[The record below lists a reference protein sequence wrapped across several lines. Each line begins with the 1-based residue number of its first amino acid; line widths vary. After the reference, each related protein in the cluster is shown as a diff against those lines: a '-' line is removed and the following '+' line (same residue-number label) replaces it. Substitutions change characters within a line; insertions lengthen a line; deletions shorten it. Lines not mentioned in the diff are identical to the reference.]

1 MKSEGIL
8 CPGGAKSSLPVRGAW
23 IEIGINVDFNGN
35 RLSLPVRGAW
45 IEMSWLTLS
54 IRSGRSLPVRGA
66 WIEISA
72 QGNIWTLAFV
82 APRKG
87 SVD

>member
-1 MKSEGIL
+1 MKSAYAA
-8 CPGGAKSSLPVRGAW
+8 GAAFRGESLPVRGAW
-23 IEIGINVDFNGN
+23 IEIMMPPSE
-35 RLSLPVRGAW
+35 RR
-45 IEMSWLTLS
+45 
-54 IRSGRSLPVRGA
+54 RHQSLPVRGA